1 MDQRMPTDHD
11 PGAAILLEAA
21 HRTEL
26 CFQAAMIGL
35 DAVVGVPIRAMPRC
49 RQQLLPPDRVGRC
62 PVGDDLDWLGTGRG
76 DGPPKEAASGHPIAS
91 WGDELA
97 DDLACLVDRA
107 VDVAPSAGDLH
118 VGLVDLP
125 AVPDSTPAGTSHL
138 AEQWR

>member
-35 DAVVGVPIRAMPRC
+35 DAVVGVPIRAMPRR

-62 PVGDDLDWLGTGRG
+62 PVGDDLDRLGTGRG

-107 VDVAPSAGDLH
+107 VDVTNA
-118 VGLVDLP
+118 LP
-125 AVPDSTPAGTSHL
+125 A
-138 AEQWR
+138 

>member
-35 DAVVGVPIRAMPRC
+35 DAVVGVPIRAMPRR

-62 PVGDDLDWLGTGRG
+62 PVGDDLDRLGTGRG

-91 WGDELA
+91 WGDELGWEA
-97 DDLACLVDRA
+97 EAGESGPNDGSRAKTASSHSGSLAAQATVTA
-107 VDVAPSAGDLH
+107 NATVPSR
-118 VGLVDLP
+118 V
-125 AVPDSTPAGTSHL
+125 
-138 AEQWR
+138 R